1 MAFTTRGSLLSRL
14 RRGDEISWEDF
25 YNTYKPLILLRGGD
39 FFLTQTE
46 KEELVQLVTLT
57 FFNTSKYFHYDNT
70 QGRFRDYLKTI
81 INHKAIDIKRKRH
94 NNEVPLETGSGSHD
108 MPGEC
113 DLDSAWN
120 EEWQQY
126 LLSQA
131 IEELKNRIEPTTF
144 QAFELYALQNEP
156 PQKVAKFLDISV
168 NSVYVYKKRALD
180 EIRNIIQELNE

>member
-1 MAFTTRGSLLSRL
+1 MRV
-14 RRGDEISWEDF
+14 D
-25 YNTYKPLILLRGGD
+25 K
-39 FFLTQTE
+39 
-46 KEELVQLVTLT
+46 
-57 FFNTSKYFHYDNT
+57 
-70 QGRFRDYLKTI
+70 
-81 INHKAIDIKRKRH
+81 
-94 NNEVPLETGSGSHD
+94 VPLETDSGSHD

-120 EEWQQY
+120 EEWQHY

-180 EIRNIIQELNE
+180 EIRNIIQELSE